1 MAKDPQTPLDDELAR
16 HDQDDAQTPEGE
28 AEAREA
34 AEKAEQQPAEAE
46 LDSVIDDE
54 GDTVS
59 TEAESDNPEA
69 EMLAARVEELEQELA
84 DTKDQSLRTAAE
96 AQNVRRRAEQ
106 DAEKARKFALEK
118 FVKELLPV
126 IDSLEKALDAMGEDA
141 TEAHRE
147 GVSMTLKMQL
157 DVLGKFG
164 VEPVDPHGEPFDPQ
178 LHEAMT
184 MVPNPEM
191 EPNTVMEV
199 IQKGYLLNG
208 RLVRPAMVVVSK
220 KAE

>member
-16 HDQDDAQTPEGE
+16 REQE
-28 AEAREA
+28 AEAQPVEGELEEALEA
-34 AEKAEQQPAEAE
+34 AMQAGADAEA
-46 LDSVIDDE
+46 
-54 GDTVS
+54 
-59 TEAESDNPEA
+59 SDNPEA
-69 EMLAARVEELEQELA
+69 EVLAARVEELEQGLA
-84 DTKDQSLRTAAE
+84 EAKDQALRAAAE

-106 DAEKARKFALEK
+106 EAEKARKFALEK

-126 IDSLEKALDAMGEDA
+126 VDSLEKALEAMADEA

-157 DVLGKFG
+157 DAMAKFG
-164 VEPVDPHGEPFDPQ
+164 VEVVEPAGEPFDPQ
-178 LHEAMT
+178 VHEAMA
-184 MVPNPEM
+184 MVPNPEL

-208 RLVRPAMVVVSK
+208 RLVRPAMVVVSQ
-220 KAE
+220 AAG